1 VGDKVF
7 PWQGVLPLVLIPAL
21 HGRPFPVGLRPL
33 SPCLYN
39 VSALPVICFPE
50 PLFALSHMLYT
61 AQHCTHRLLAT
72 LCFPSGLRVRIR
84 QRGNVPVPMLSRHS
98 LAWILSLVLSA
109 GSSE

>member
-1 VGDKVF
+1 MVYGPGRRGRCWWQQNLVGDFVELGDKVF

-33 SPCLYN
+33 SPCLHN

-50 PLFALSHMLYT
+50 PLFALSHVHYI

-72 LCFPSGLRVRIR
+72 LCSPSGLQVRI
-84 QRGNVPVPMLSRHS
+84 
-98 LAWILSLVLSA
+98 
-109 GSSE
+109 